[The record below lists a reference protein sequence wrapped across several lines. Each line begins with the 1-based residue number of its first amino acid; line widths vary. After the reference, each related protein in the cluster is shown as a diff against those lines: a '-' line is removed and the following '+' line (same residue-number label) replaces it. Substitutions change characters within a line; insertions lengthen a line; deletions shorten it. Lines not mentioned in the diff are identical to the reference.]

1 MTAKENLPLSATWNQ
16 YRSNEAVR
24 FVETQVVIPD
34 ESRPVF
40 SPWFGRA
47 ALWKQVDGEKE
58 ALFTLMEEVQRKLL
72 KKTAD
77 NGGPKEKIDVRR
89 CSWSQVVSQVQI
101 TAEMWRNRPEKQ
113 GKTMIFIDK
122 VGRNR
127 DAFESCL
134 QLLPMGDY
142 GSRSVPDSAAGQYT
156 KVEEDIFKALADI
169 PDIMETARRYVAI
182 YWQKPDH
189 RFEQRIFNLFRAS
202 LKTLRHIMQFFA
214 DSKYRKL
221 LGAVGKQAG
230 YKSDLT
236 TSLDEMRQCAEAIKD
251 EGCLCQAEETHEARL
266 NSERSEMVA
275 NKVLRL
281 LETHPLLQLRPE
293 DIRNALGKEA
303 TPYDMANID
312 RSVSSDA
319 KEGMELL
326 MREQRRRADADKRW
340 LLRLLQYH
348 RASVP
353 KDISTCLQLG
363 YQLDE
368 KAKGRAAAMIGADR
382 FKTFVREAKSSGSL
396 LVNGHEDPA
405 ATDGIS
411 PLSLVA
417 AELSRLSEEAKAESA
432 PVFVVNYF
440 CAEHQLSPLVIPLS
454 SPPAMM
460 MASFIGQLLS
470 QMTDQRITPDLV
482 FMTEKKWE
490 KVERL
495 QISTLC
501 TVFRKLSRQLPPG
514 GVLWCII
521 DEISAYETFGLEQ
534 DTDLAIGNLSQL
546 VNGAKCGQ
554 AVVKLLLTCRS
565 RSLVVSRHFLDV
577 TLDLQEDVDADDSA
591 DWAISTMLS

>member
-1 MTAKENLPLSATWNQ
+1 ARGIDTDPARQCVSSKPKSWFRESLGQFSAAGLGDSSLKLKLTKD
-16 YRSNEAVR
+16 S
-24 FVETQVVIPD
+24 
-34 ESRPVF
+34 
-40 SPWFGRA
+40 GRGGA
-47 ALWKQVDGEKE
+47 NLWKQVDEEKE
-58 ALFTLMEEVQRKLL
+58 ALFKLMEEAQRRLL
-72 KKTAD
+72 RKAAD
-77 NGGPKEKIDVRR
+77 SGEAKEEIDVRR
-89 CSWSQVVSQVQI
+89 CSWGQV
-101 TAEMWRNRPEKQ
+101 
-113 GKTMIFIDK
+113 
-122 VGRNR
+122 
-127 DAFESCL
+127 
-134 QLLPMGDY
+134 
-142 GSRSVPDSAAGQYT
+142 AAGQYT

-169 PDIMETARRYVAI
+169 PDIMETIRRYIGI

-189 RFEQRIFNLFRAS
+189 RFEQRVFNLFRAS

-221 LGAVGKQAG
+221 LGAVGKQNA

-236 TSLDEMRQCAEAIKD
+236 ASLDEMRQCAEAIKE
-251 EGCLCQAEETHEARL
+251 EGCLCQAEETHEVRL

-275 NKVLRL
+275 NKVLHF
-281 LETHPLLQLRPE
+281 LETHPLFQLRPG
-293 DIRNALGKEA
+293 DLRKAISGKEA
-303 TPYDMANID
+303 TPYDLANLD
-312 RSVSSDA
+312 WSVSSDG

-326 MREQRRRADADKRW
+326 MREKRCRAESDKRR
-340 LLRLLQYH
+340 LLRLLQYD
-348 RASVP
+348 RDSVP

-368 KAKGRAAAMIGADR
+368 KAKARAAAMIGADR
-382 FKTFVREAKSSGSL
+382 FKAFMREVKSSRSL

-440 CAEHQLSPLVIPLS
+440 CAEHQPSPLIAPLSPPS
-454 SPPAMM
+454 AMII
-460 MASFIGQLLS
+460 ASFIGQLLS
-470 QMTDQRITPDLV
+470 QMTDHRITSDLG

-514 GVLWCII
+514 GVLWCIV
-521 DEISAYETFGLEQ
+521 DEISAYEIFGLEQ
-534 DTDLAIGNLSQL
+534 DTDLVIGNLSQL
-546 VNGAKCGQ
+546 ANGAKCGQ
-554 AVVKLLLTCRS
+554 AVMKLLLTCRS
-565 RSLVVSRHFLDV
+565 RSLVVSKHFLDV
-577 TLDLQEDVDADDSA
+577 TLDLQEDVEADDSV

>member
-1 MTAKENLPLSATWNQ
+1 M
-16 YRSNEAVR
+16 R
-24 FVETQVVIPD
+24 FVETQVMVPG
-34 ESRPVF
+34 EPRPVF
-40 SPWFGRA
+40 SSWFGRLVSQA
-47 ALWKQVDGEKE
+47 EADQGQRERAELWKQVDEEKE
-58 ALFTLMEEVQRKLL
+58 ALFKLMEEVQRKLL
-72 KKTAD
+72 RKAAD
-77 NGGPKEKIDVRR
+77 NGEAKEKIDVRR
-89 CSWSQVVSQVQI
+89 CSWGQV
-101 TAEMWRNRPEKQ
+101 
-113 GKTMIFIDK
+113 
-122 VGRNR
+122 
-127 DAFESCL
+127 
-134 QLLPMGDY
+134 
-142 GSRSVPDSAAGQYT
+142 AAGQYT

-169 PDIMETARRYVAI
+169 PEIMETTRRYVGI

-189 RFEQRIFNLFRAS
+189 RFEQRVFNLFRAS

-221 LGAVGKQAG
+221 LGAVGKQNA

-236 TSLDEMRQCAEAIKD
+236 SSLDEMRQCAEAIKE
-251 EGCLCQAEETHEARL
+251 EGCLCQAEETHEALL

-275 NKVLRL
+275 NRLLHL
-281 LETHPLLQLRPE
+281 LETNPLFQLRPG
-293 DIRNALGKEA
+293 DLRKAISGQEA
-303 TPYDMANID
+303 TPYDLANVD
-312 RSVSSDA
+312 WSVSSDG

-326 MREQRRRADADKRW
+326 MREKRRRAEADKRR
-340 LLRLLQYH
+340 LLRLLQYD
-348 RASVP
+348 RGSVP

-382 FKTFVREAKSSGSL
+382 FKTFVREVKSSGSL

-405 ATDGIS
+405 ATEGIS
-411 PLSLVA
+411 PLTLVA

-440 CAEHQLSPLVIPLS
+440 CAEHQPSPLVTPLS

-470 QMTDQRITPDLV
+470 QMTDQRIIPDLV

-490 KVERL
+490 KMERL

-501 TVFRKLSRQLPPG
+501 TAFRKLSRQLPPG
-514 GVLWCII
+514 GVLWCIV

-534 DTDLAIGNLSQL
+534 DTDLVIGNLSQL
-546 VNGAKCGQ
+546 ANGAKCGQ
-554 AVVKLLLTCRS
+554 AVLKLLLTCRS
-565 RSLVVSRHFLDV
+565 RSLVISRHFLDV